1 MKKFRVTE
9 TFTTAVITEIETGN
23 DVNPDDVISDGQ
35 GKLIDA
41 HIEQVE
47 GWSDTKYCR
56 EIADNAG
63 DSKFEI
69 KEIL

>member
-1 MKKFRVTE
+1 MKKYKVIE
-9 TFTTAVITEIETGN
+9 TFTTAVITEIDTGN
-23 DVNPDDVISDGQ
+23 DVNVYDITGDS
-35 GKLIDA
+35 KERLIQA

-47 GWSDTKYCR
+47 NWSDTDYCR

-69 KEIL
+69 EEIL